1 MSTIFRILWEL
12 LFLVLHPK
20 GPIMSIV
27 AACRYLR
34 ESEGWANSVIKQYKR
49 FGHVDFSEERGP
61 KRVTTKAQDLS
72 SQRSP
77 QSPRQRRRQL
87 KVYSKRHP
95 SQQTVA
101 TVARRLKENHVRW
114 KALLKKAFCP
124 KSKSWKVTIGPIL
137 IMIVIGGK

>member
-61 KRVTTKAQDLS
+61 KRVITKARNLS
-72 SQRSP
+72 MVK
-77 QSPRQRRRQL
+77 L
-87 KVYSKRHP
+87 ATVSKP
-95 SQQTVA
+95 KTTSKIAETFTAKGTPVSGW
-101 TVARRLKENHVRW
+101 TVARQLKENHVRW
-114 KALLKKAFCP
+114 NTLPKKKLL
-124 KSKSWKVTIGPIL
+124 S
-137 IMIVIGGK
+137 